1 MEPTQQTYTLEG
13 IETAL
18 HMLEEYREQLNRAQH
33 NTMPGC
39 GPHSHAVF
47 SYQRLYDVLND
58 IESAIHGE
66 LEIEEEEEWQD

>member
-1 MEPTQQTYTLEG
+1 MKPTQQTYTLEG

-18 HMLEEYREQLNRAQH
+18 RMIEEYRQQLSRAQH

-47 SYQRLYDVLND
+47 SYQQLYDALND
-58 IESAIHGE
+58 IDSAIHGD
-66 LEIEEEEEWQD
+66 LEYEDEE